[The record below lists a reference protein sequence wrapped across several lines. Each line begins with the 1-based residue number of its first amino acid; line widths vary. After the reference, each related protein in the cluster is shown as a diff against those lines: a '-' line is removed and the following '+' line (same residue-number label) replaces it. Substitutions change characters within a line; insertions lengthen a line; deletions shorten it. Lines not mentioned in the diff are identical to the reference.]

1 MHELNQPSCI
11 NQVKRSFRSSISDYP
26 NKLIVNHDQLHQ
38 AVGSFETLLS
48 IIIPGN
54 GMRRPRVIS
63 GVSG

>member
-1 MHELNQPSCI
+1 MNLYNQPSCI
-11 NQVKRSFRSSISDYP
+11 NHVKRSFRSSISDYP
-26 NKLIVNHDQLHQ
+26 NKLIVNHNQLHQ

-48 IIIPGN
+48 MFIPGN